1 MSLTVVRFK
10 LRNWV
15 GMGGRDEARDEE
27 LLQEFWSRHR
37 DNERGGVR
45 GEDGGGRGGH
55 SVRGARHERGV
66 LHPRRGRRRRGLV
79 AFHGEIEWG
88 IGRFRVYGRGKRR
101 GRGHAWPRRH
111 ACGRCH
117 GPLATRPGER
127 FAATEEGYKS
137 VRSIYA

>member
-1 MSLTVVRFK
+1 VVYVEKTVEDAEGTTSVVRA
-10 LRNWV
+10 
-15 GMGGRDEARDEE
+15 MSEE
-27 LLQEFWSRHR
+27 FCIH
-37 DNERGGVR
+37 
-45 GEDGGGRGGH
+45 GGGGG
-55 SVRGARHERGV
+55 
-66 LHPRRGRRRRGLV
+66 RRGLV

-117 GPLATRPGER
+117 GPLASRPGER

-137 VRSIYA
+137 VRSIYAQDHILAGRRIMRRKKVIEMVSSADYSGIAKRRTWN